1 MSIRIGS
8 SAIKFFGAINSDIM
22 NIFRVQHFD
31 ASMVYCNVYSR
42 ETFLLEHVIFFR
54 NATGI
59 FDSFI
64 CDHLFYIAFERATP
78 GFQTST
84 WIKGFISIWISKE
97 KLSLP
102 PSQFLLTHV
111 VFSDKLEFNVGNSI
125 LSIMYFVNINVSNRK

>member
-1 MSIRIGS
+1 MFVETLNTTTFP
-8 SAIKFFGAINSDIM
+8 KYHH
-22 NIFRVQHFD
+22 RVQHFD

-84 WIKGFISIWISKE
+84 WIKGK
-97 KLSLP
+97 
-102 PSQFLLTHV
+102 H
-111 VFSDKLEFNVGNSI
+111 
-125 LSIMYFVNINVSNRK
+125 YFY

>member
-8 SAIKFFGAINSDIM
+8 SAIKFFGAINSGIM

-84 WIKGFISIWISKE
+84 WIKGSCLISKRD
-97 KLSLP
+97 KLSTASTVL
-102 PSQFLLTHV
+102 SKSCC
-111 VFSDKLEFNVGNSI
+111 FSNKLEFNVGNSI
-125 LSIMYFVNINVSNRK
+125 LSIMYIVNINVSYRK

>member
-1 MSIRIGS
+1 
-8 SAIKFFGAINSDIM
+8 
-22 NIFRVQHFD
+22 
-31 ASMVYCNVYSR
+31 MVYCNVYSR

-84 WIKGFISIWISKE
+84 WIKGNEIWDPKE
-97 KLSLP
+97 RRTL
-102 PSQFLLTHV
+102 
-111 VFSDKLEFNVGNSI
+111 
-125 LSIMYFVNINVSNRK
+125 